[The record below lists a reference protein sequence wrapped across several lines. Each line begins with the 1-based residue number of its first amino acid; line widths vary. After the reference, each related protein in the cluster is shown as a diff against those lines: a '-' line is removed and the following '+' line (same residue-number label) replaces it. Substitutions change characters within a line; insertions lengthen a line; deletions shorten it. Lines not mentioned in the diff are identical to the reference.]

1 MAAYVD
7 HGLVVKKGT
16 PMRKLAMACLVAGL
30 LTSPALLAGC
40 NGGAAGGSTVGASSA
55 AGAPDLKALYI
66 VGRKW
71 EYVTTGISGATTQ
84 SETQTWEVTAVKD
97 NKATL
102 KITGPTNSSDLIIDL
117 ADPDALSKLSGQR
130 PATAGIDIKVTP
142 MGKEKITVKAGE
154 YDADKVV
161 SVVTSTLGSGSVTTS
176 TTWTHNSVGMV
187 KMSSVT
193 KITPAAGS
201 PAMPDLTSGMELTY
215 FK

>member
-1 MAAYVD
+1 MQKFA
-7 HGLVVKKGT
+7 L
-16 PMRKLAMACLVAGL
+16 ACLVAGII
-30 LTSPALLAGC
+30 TSPALLAGC
-40 NGGAAGGSTVGASSA
+40 NGGAVGGSTDGQGSAAGAPGGA

-71 EYVTTGISGATTQ
+71 EYVTTGMAGAATQ
-84 SETQTWEVTAVKD
+84 TETQTWEVTAVKD

-117 ADPDALSKLSGQR
+117 ADPDALSKLGGQR
-130 PATAGIDIKVTP
+130 VASAGIDVKVTP
-142 MGKEKITVKAGE
+142 MGKEKIKVKAGE

-161 SVVTSTLGSGSVTTS
+161 SVVTSTLGSGSLTTS
-176 TTWTHNSVGMV
+176 TTWTNNSVGMV
-187 KMSSVT
+187 KMASVT

-201 PAMPDLTSGMELTY
+201 PAMPDITSGMELTY